1 MKTHSLFPALRRYKH
16 FDRSVWVNTKTLRPK
31 LAPSTKTLHV
41 APRHYL
47 FGISGQLAVRPIFLL
62 LSIAATLLGGATA
75 VQSAPVGFVDTAS
88 LATARYFHTA
98 TLLPNGKVLV
108 AGGDGN
114 GPSQESAELYDPAS
128 GTWTATGSLSP
139 GTSEHTATLLP
150 NGKVLVAGGFNGD
163 FEFGFNLANAE
174 LYDPA
179 SGTWAATGSLG
190 TARSEH
196 TATLLPNGRVLVAGG
211 FSDNYSFLASAEL
224 YDPASGTWTATRSL
238 GAARSSHTAT
248 LLPNGKVLVAAGFN
262 GNLDNGFNLATAE
275 LYDPASESWRA
286 TGSLAVARTGHTA
299 TLLPNGKVL
308 VAGGFNHS
316 TWLASAE
323 LYDPASG
330 TWTATGS
337 LGAARSNHTATLLPN
352 GKVLV
357 AGGFQGDLDNGVE
370 LANAELYD
378 PASGTWTATGSLG
391 AARSAQTATLLPN
404 GKVLVAGG
412 FGNSGALA
420 SAELYGTPVSRL
432 VNFSTR
438 GFVQPGDNVLI
449 GGFIVTGAGPKQ
461 VILRALGPTLGQFNI
476 PNALANPVLEL
487 YDARSMLIT
496 SNADWG
502 SAPNAAA
509 ISASG
514 FAPPNSLE
522 SAILTTLSPGNYT
535 AIVRGANNSSG
546 VALVEG
552 YDLDNTAVSTF
563 ANVSTR
569 GLVQSGANVMIAGV
583 IVQGPDSES
592 VIIRGLGPTLGQPP
606 FNVPNALQDPFL
618 DLRDTNGNPM
628 MTNDNWGSAS
638 NAAAISNSGYAP
650 PNSHEAAILIT
661 LAPGNYTAILSGVNG
676 TSGVGLVEVYAQ

>member
-108 AGGDGN
+108 AGG
-114 GPSQESAELYDPAS
+114 
-128 GTWTATGSLSP
+128 
-139 GTSEHTATLLP
+139 
-150 NGKVLVAGGFNGD
+150 FNGD
-163 FEFGFNLANAE
+163 FDFGFNLANAE

-370 LANAELYD
+370 LANAELDD

-461 VILRALGPTLGQFNI
+461 VILRALGPTLGDRKSTR
-476 PNALANPVLEL
+476 L
-487 YDARSMLIT
+487 
-496 SNADWG
+496 
-502 SAPNAAA
+502 
-509 ISASG
+509 
-514 FAPPNSLE
+514 
-522 SAILTTLSPGNYT
+522 
-535 AIVRGANNSSG
+535 NSSH
-546 VALVEG
+546 E
-552 YDLDNTAVSTF
+552 DLSRMP
-563 ANVSTR
+563 S
-569 GLVQSGANVMIAGV
+569 
-583 IVQGPDSES
+583 
-592 VIIRGLGPTLGQPP
+592 
-606 FNVPNALQDPFL
+606 
-618 DLRDTNGNPM
+618 
-628 MTNDNWGSAS
+628 SA
-638 NAAAISNSGYAP
+638 
-650 PNSHEAAILIT
+650 
-661 LAPGNYTAILSGVNG
+661 
-676 TSGVGLVEVYAQ
+676 